1 MFVLFQVLQRLVNCL
16 DRCASRTGSLPIQTV
31 SLLPVHCSRFSL
43 GCLQMMFSLCRCTI
57 FLFHLVVLDY
67 ANYQTENTLRTESEL
82 VFVIDCSCT
91 LKTSSYLAVSETS
104 RASIS
109 ILTKRCE
116 TILGQ
121 FLADENDLGI
131 FLNL

>member
-1 MFVLFQVLQRLVNCL
+1 
-16 DRCASRTGSLPIQTV
+16 
-31 SLLPVHCSRFSL
+31 
-43 GCLQMMFSLCRCTI
+43 
-57 FLFHLVVLDY
+57 VLDY